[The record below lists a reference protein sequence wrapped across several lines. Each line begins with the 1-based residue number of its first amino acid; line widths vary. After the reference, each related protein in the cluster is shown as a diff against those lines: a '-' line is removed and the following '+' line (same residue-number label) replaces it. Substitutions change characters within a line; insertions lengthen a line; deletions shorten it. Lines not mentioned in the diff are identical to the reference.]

1 MDKLYSISKTADI
14 LGVSQKTLRVWDKQ
28 NKLIPVLTSGGH
40 RRYKESDINAFIG
53 IDPNSNDNK
62 EICVIYA
69 RVSSQKQKMS
79 GDLDR
84 QSQRLSEYCAK
95 HNLYVE
101 HIIKDVGSGLN
112 DKRIGFN
119 QLTNLVITG
128 KVNKVIVEHK
138 DRLTRFQ
145 FNFIKKIFKTF
156 GVDIIVIDD
165 KDEIS
170 DIEELTRDMMSLLAC
185 FSVKYYG
192 KRSLEIE

>member
-53 IDPNSNDNK
+53 IDPISNDNK

-138 DRLTRFQ
+138 DR
-145 FNFIKKIFKTF
+145 
-156 GVDIIVIDD
+156 
-165 KDEIS
+165 
-170 DIEELTRDMMSLLAC
+170 
-185 FSVKYYG
+185 
-192 KRSLEIE
+192 